1 MHPYATDSCACFNSS
16 GVKTLSRSFSLS
28 LSIER
33 VSPSS
38 SKSLNFT
45 VSPERSKKCY
55 FFVNP
60 KLDLVK
66 MKHI

>member
-1 MHPYATDSCACFNSS
+1 MHPYATDSCACFNSA

-33 VSPSS
+33 VNPSS

-45 VSPERSKKCY
+45 VSPERPKNDL
-55 FFVNP
+55 VNP
-60 KLDLVK
+60 KLDLIE
-66 MKHI
+66 MKNI